1 MKREKYILAAFSIH
15 SRKAIQSSEY
25 INLDRLAKG
34 VKTAMERGADYVSI
48 RRIRSGTGNWRL
60 KEKKKVEV

>member
-25 INLDRLAKG
+25 VNLDRLAKG
-34 VKTAMERGADYVSI
+34 VKTAMERGADFVILRHICSEA
-48 RRIRSGTGNWRL
+48 GNWRL
-60 KEKKKVEV
+60 KEKE